1 MTVYLLVL
9 AWTLVMGSIAQ
20 HLDLR
25 SDVQIDD
32 RHPKHSLTCCLAFT
46 LALLGLICVAGFRY
60 NVGADYSAYYA
71 HCVSYADQLFEKT
84 ATIDEPGISAIC
96 YLVLYLGGD
105 SAACMFAASAITIG
119 LLGVV
124 VYRNTDK
131 LLMALLL
138 LLFLGCW
145 HSSFNAI
152 RQCLAVAV
160 LFTGFGFLKRR
171 ELPKYF
177 AVVAIAFL
185 FHRSALIAAFF
196 PLLVVFDYNEKRLI
210 LTILI
215 MILGSLLFERVF
227 EFMGVIDA
235 KFDTDTEYSE
245 RSVSVL
251 RILVAVA
258 PALLFCIL
266 RRGQENN
273 RIESVSMNI
282 LLLHAVLM
290 VVSGH
295 SAYVARLALYTAPF
309 CAIAIPELSQSI
321 RLPQNQKRILMGTMM
336 ILFTVFWLFNLYN
349 SSSLNTWYW
358 VFDYV

>member
-9 AWTLVMGSIAQ
+9 ASTLVMGSFAQ

-32 RHPKHSLTCCLAFT
+32 RHPKHGLMCCLAFT
-46 LALLGLICVAGFRY
+46 LALFGLICVAGFRY
-60 NVGADYSAYYA
+60 NVGTDYFAYYA
-71 HCVSYADQLFEKT
+71 HCVDYADKLFEKI
-84 ATIDEPGISAIC
+84 ATLDEPGFSAIC
-96 YLVLYLGGD
+96 YLILCIGGD

-119 LLGVV
+119 LFGVV

-138 LLFLGCW
+138 LLFIGCW
-145 HSSFNAI
+145 HSSFNAV
-152 RQCLAVAV
+152 RQCLAAAV

-177 AVVAIAFL
+177 VVVAIAYL
-185 FHRSALIAAFF
+185 FHKSAMIAVFF
-196 PLLVVFDYNEKRLI
+196 PLLVVYGYSEKRLL
-210 LTILI
+210 LTVLI
-215 MILGSLLFERVF
+215 MILGAFSFERVF
-227 EFMGVIDA
+227 EYMSVIDA
-235 KFDTDTEYSE
+235 DFNLDTAYSKT
-245 RSVSVL
+245 SVNVL

-273 RIESVSMNI
+273 RIESFSMNI

-290 VVSGH
+290 VVSGQ
-295 SAYVARLALYTAPF
+295 SAYVARLGIYTAPF
-309 CAIAIPELSQSI
+309 CAIAIPELSQSL
-321 RLPQNQKRILMGTMM
+321 RLPQNQKRILIGTMM
-336 ILFTVFWLFNLYN
+336 ILFMVFWLLNLY
-349 SSSLNTWYW
+349 SSPYLNTWYW

>member
-9 AWTLVMGSIAQ
+9 AWTLAMGSIAQ

-25 SDVQIDD
+25 SDVQIDE
-32 RHPKHSLTCCLAFT
+32 RHPKHSQTCCLAFT

-60 NVGADYSAYYA
+60 NVGTDYHGYYLSTA
-71 HCVSYADQLFEKT
+71 SYADELFERI
-84 ATIDEPGISAIC
+84 ATLYEPGFSAIC
-96 YLVLYLGGD
+96 YLIKCLGGG

-145 HSSFNAI
+145 HSSFNAV
-152 RQCLAVAV
+152 RQCLAAAV
-160 LFTGFGFLKRR
+160 LFTGFGFLERR
-171 ELPKYF
+171 EFPKYF
-177 AVVAIAFL
+177 VVVAIAFL

-196 PLLVVFDYNEKRLI
+196 PLLMVWDYNEKRLF

-215 MILGSLLFERVF
+215 MVLGSLLFERAF
-227 EFMGVIDA
+227 EFMGATDMNF
-235 KFDTDTEYSE
+235 KTDTEYAE

-258 PALLFCIL
+258 PAMLFCIL
-266 RRGQENN
+266 RRGQDNN
-273 RIESVSMNI
+273 RIESYSMNI

-290 VVSGH
+290 VVSGQ
-295 SAYVARLALYTAPF
+295 SSYAARLALYTAPF

-321 RLPQNQKRILMGTMM
+321 RLPQNQKTILIGTMM
-336 ILFTVFWLFNLYN
+336 ILFTVFWLFDLYN